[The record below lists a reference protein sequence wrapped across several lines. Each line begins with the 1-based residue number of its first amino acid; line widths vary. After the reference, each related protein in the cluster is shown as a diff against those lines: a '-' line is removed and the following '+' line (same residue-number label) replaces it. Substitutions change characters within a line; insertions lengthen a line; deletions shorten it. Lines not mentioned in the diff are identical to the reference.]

1 MKRLAIL
8 ILFLFLG
15 VILNG
20 CTTATSDTGAGDAPA
35 ATSAPEEAAPA
46 DTTVEEEAAAPE
58 PEARLLRVGIAPPA
72 DSEFYQ
78 LIKSG
83 IETCGEDQVELFW
96 QTPASHQAVE
106 DQQNIVEAWITQQLD
121 AIAVTTVGDLSAMDA
136 IFAEGTAAGID
147 MYFLNM
153 AEPQLEVVGQDNF
166 VSSVGYNNYEAAQ
179 ILGEWVLANLGT
191 DGRAAV
197 LLGTPGV
204 HANDRL
210 AGFEEALAGSGWEI
224 VTKQQ
229 ADWVRDKG
237 QSVAET
243 LLQANPDL
251 TLIYGQNDEMA
262 LGAYQAVLDR
272 GLTDQV
278 TVVGLDGVRAALES
292 IQAGELTASMNV
304 APKEMGCQLIRDIIA
319 HADGQEVPK
328 IHDIDVFVT
337 DASRVEE
344 DLEVFE

>member
-1 MKRLAIL
+1 MKYPIIIFVLL
-8 ILFLFLG
+8 LSFL
-15 VILNG
+15 VVG
-20 CTTATSDTGAGDAPA
+20 CNP
-35 ATSAPEEAAPA
+35 AAPA
-46 DTTVEEEAAAPE
+46 PQPAAPAE
-58 PEARLLRVGIAPPA
+58 SGESAAEAEAKLRVGIAPPA

-78 LIKSG
+78 LIKKG
-83 IETCGEDQVELFW
+83 IETCAEGQVELLW

-106 DQQNIVEAWITQQLD
+106 DQQNIVEAWINQQLD

-136 IFAEGTAAGID
+136 IFERGTEAGID

-166 VSSVGYNNYEAAQ
+166 VSSVGYNNYEAAK
-179 ILGEWVLANLGT
+179 ILGEWVLENVGQE
-191 DGRAAV
+191 GKAAV

-210 AGFEEALAGSGWEI
+210 AGFEDALADSGWEI

-243 LLQANPDL
+243 ILQANPDL

-262 LGAYQAVLDR
+262 LGAYQAVVDR
-272 GLTDQV
+272 ELTDQI
-278 TVVGLDGVRAALES
+278 TVVGLDGVRAALDS
-292 IQAGELTASMNV
+292 IKAGELTATMNV
-304 APKEMGCQLIRDIIA
+304 APTKMGCQLIQDIIA
-319 HADGQEVPK
+319 HANEGEEIPK

-337 DASRVEE
+337 DADRVEE
-344 DLEVFE
+344 DLEVFQ